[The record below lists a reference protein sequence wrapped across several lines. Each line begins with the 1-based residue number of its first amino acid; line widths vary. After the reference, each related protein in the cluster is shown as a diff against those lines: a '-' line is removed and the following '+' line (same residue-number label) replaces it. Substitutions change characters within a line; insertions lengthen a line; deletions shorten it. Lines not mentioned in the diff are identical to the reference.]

1 MTIFLRFVDL
11 TQALEEEFVRTHSIE
26 QRGVKVL
33 EVIAVHHS
41 QDQPLMTTDV
51 MALSQL
57 GSTATIYR
65 SLWTLRDSGL
75 VSIFHK
81 GSDRRAKYLRPSD
94 IAMSY
99 YSQLGAALKESVTK
113 EVLVAAMANKTSSAG

>member
-1 MTIFLRFVDL
+1 MSIFLRFVNL
-11 TQALEEEFVRTHSIE
+11 TQRLEDEFVRTHSID

-33 EVIAVHHS
+33 EAIAIRHS
-41 QDQPLMTTDV
+41 QDQSLMTTDV
-51 MALSQL
+51 MALSQF

-75 VSIFHK
+75 VSVFHK

-99 YSQLGAALKESVTK
+99 YSQLGASLMESIVKES
-113 EVLVAAMANKTSSAG
+113 LVAAVANKLPSND